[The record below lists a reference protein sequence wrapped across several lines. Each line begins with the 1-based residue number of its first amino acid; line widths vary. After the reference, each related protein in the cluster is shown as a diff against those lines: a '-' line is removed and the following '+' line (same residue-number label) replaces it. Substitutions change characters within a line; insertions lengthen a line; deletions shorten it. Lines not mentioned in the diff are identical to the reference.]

1 MKKTIYFLVASLLF
15 AACGQSPEEKA
26 KKLVEESVKKSLYH
40 PESYEPVEVILDS
53 AFAPKDDP
61 EVYEK
66 AVKLCK
72 LSKSGQEYE
81 DNMKRAKSSM
91 AIWSGPYMSS
101 YSRNEY
107 NEAKEKFDFY
117 NDKVE
122 ETRSKIEKIYKDIV
136 KLAEPG
142 RRFIGFK
149 VSHKFRA
156 KNNNGDV
163 LMGSYIYLVDKNI
176 TEILA
181 EYDTESEEY
190 QMVHALYEAWA
201 EKAEEALEE
210 EEDNESD

>member
-107 NEAKEKFDFY
+107 NEAKEKFDY
-117 NDKVE
+117 YSGKVE
-122 ETRSKIEKIYKDIV
+122 ENTAKIQKIFNEII
-136 KLAEPG
+136 KLCEPG

-163 LMGSYIYLVDKNI
+163 LMGNYVYLVDESLTN
-176 TEILA
+176 ILA
-181 EYDTESEEY
+181 EYDTDSEEY
-190 QMVHALYEAWA
+190 QMVQQLFQALA
-201 EKAEEALEE
+201 EKAEEELEE
-210 EEDNESD
+210 LEE